1 MNSLHDA
8 YCSSPEWAELLVGE
22 VLPWGLAGL
31 PSPAYAIELGGG
43 FGAST
48 AYLLDWAGRLTV
60 VEADRV
66 LAEGLAA
73 RFPDVDVRHA
83 DARHVPLPDAVA
95 DAVVCFTML
104 HHVTPQSAQ
113 DELFAEAAR
122 LLRPGGWFAGTDS
135 RASDSLREF
144 HEGDV
149 YEPLDPGS
157 LPERLAGA
165 GFHAIEVAAGERLRF
180 RARR

>member
-8 YCSSPEWAELLVGE
+8 YCSSPEWAEFLVGE

-31 PSPAYAIELGGG
+31 PSPEYAIELGGG

-60 VEADRV
+60 VEADAV

-73 RFPDVDVRHA
+73 RFPAADVRHA
-83 DARHVPLPDAVA
+83 DARRVPLPDGIA

-104 HHVTPQSAQ
+104 HHVTPPSAQ
-113 DELFAEAAR
+113 DDLFAEAAR

-135 RASDSLREF
+135 RASDQLREF

-149 YEPLDPGS
+149 YEPLDPDT
-157 LPERLAGA
+157 LPGRLAAA
-165 GFHAIEVAAGERLRF
+165 GFRDVEVVAGDRLRF

>member
-8 YCSSPEWAELLVGE
+8 YCSSPEWAEILVGE

-31 PSPAYAIELGGG
+31 PRPAYAVELGGG

-48 AYLLDWAGRLTV
+48 AYLLDWTDRLTV
-60 VEADRV
+60 IEADAT
-66 LAEGLAA
+66 LADGLTA
-73 RFPDVDVRHA
+73 RFPTADVRHA
-83 DARHVPLPDAVA
+83 DARRVPLPDGVA

-104 HHVTPQSAQ
+104 HHVTPAAAQ
-113 DELFAEAAR
+113 DELFFEAAR

-135 RASDSLREF
+135 LGSDRLREF

-149 YEPLDPGS
+149 YEPLDPDT
-157 LPERLAGA
+157 LPVRLTAA
-165 GFHAIEVAAGERLRF
+165 GFGEVEVEVGDRLRF

>member
-8 YCSSPEWAELLVGE
+8 YCSSPEWAEILVGE

-31 PSPAYAIELGGG
+31 PEPEYAVELGGG

-48 AYLLDWAGRLTV
+48 AYLLDWARRLTV
-60 VEADRV
+60 IEADAT
-66 LAEGLAA
+66 LAAGLTA
-73 RFPDVDVRHA
+73 RFPTVDVRHA
-83 DARHVPLPDAVA
+83 DARRVPLADGVA

-104 HHVTPQSAQ
+104 HHVTPPAAQ
-113 DELFAEAAR
+113 DELFFEAAR

-135 RASDSLREF
+135 VASDRLREF
-144 HEGDV
+144 HDGDV
-149 YEPLDPGS
+149 YEPLDPQT
-157 LPERLAGA
+157 LPVRLMAA
-165 GFHAIEVAAGERLRF
+165 GFGEVDVEVGDRLRF